1 MLDSKTRAYLR
12 TLANKLEVTV
22 MIGKGGITTS
32 VITSVLEAIGPR
44 ELIKIKILEA
54 AGMTA
59 RDISDVICPEI
70 DACPVSCVGSKLV
83 IYKHNPK
90 LENGIVLPKKRK

>member
-12 TLANKLEVTV
+12 ALANKLEVTV
-22 MIGKGGITTS
+22 MIGKGGVTEG
-32 VITSVLEAIGPR
+32 VITSVLEAISTR
-44 ELIKIKILEA
+44 ELIKIKILES

-70 DACPVSCVGSKLV
+70 DAHPVSCVGSKLV
-83 IYKHNPK
+83 IYKNNPK
-90 LENGIVLPKKRK
+90 LEDGITLPKKRK